1 MCIICDNEPG
11 SHSFYKL
18 DTNNNNNNNNNINFF
33 YTCPA
38 KASKYWDTKGILAH
52 YEEVL
57 EENGE
62 KEWIWI
68 FDSHRFGLKHSMEM
82 STAFGILKLLKN
94 KYGKC
99 LKEIRI
105 INNSI
110 YIKGFYN
117 LLYPFIPIEV
127 INIIRWG

>member
-11 SHSFYKL
+11 SHSFYKIN
-18 DTNNNNNNNNNINFF
+18 TINNINIF

-38 KASKYWDTKGILAH
+38 KATKYWDTKGILAH

-62 KEWIWI
+62 NEWIWI
-68 FDSHRFGLKHSMEM
+68 FDSHLFGFKHSLEI
-82 STAFGILKLLKN
+82 STALGILKLLKH
-94 KYGKC
+94 KYGKY

-110 YIKGFYN
+110 YIKSFYN
-117 LLYPFIPIEV
+117 LLYPFIPNKI
-127 INIIRWG
+127 IKIIRWG